1 MKRNLLTTEVIDDN
15 IKCVNGYFLDGSPYC
30 ICYPGWT
37 SEYNS
42 IEQCNIKISGN
53 DTHSTTQDIHITD
66 NHSNGIFGDSIY
78 EMAIK
83 AGLILFV
90 LACIFCALK
99 CLFKKCRKVINI
111 NHKIKENEKEKRRK
125 EYEYDIDNEYD
136 DDKSNSFN
144 YKKQCE
150 KNSKGNNSNSQK
162 RNEKTKKE
170 EEINKGCIELQIKS
184 PK

>member
-1 MKRNLLTTEVIDDN
+1 MKRNLLTIEVIDDS

-53 DTHSTTQDIHITD
+53 DTHSNTQDIHITD
-66 NHSNGIFGDSIY
+66 THSNGIFGASIY
-78 EMAIK
+78 EVAIK
-83 AGLILFV
+83 AIFIFFV
-90 LACIFCALK
+90 LACIFCALR
-99 CLFKKCRKVINI
+99 CLFRKCRKVINI
-111 NHKIKENEKEKRRK
+111 NQKIKENDKEKRRK
-125 EYEYDIDNEYD
+125 EYEYDIDNEYN
-136 DDKSNSFN
+136 DDKSSSFN

-150 KNSKGNNSNSQK
+150 KKRKENNSNSQG
-162 RNEKTKKE
+162 RNSETKKE
-170 EEINKGCIELQIKS
+170 EGINKGCIELQIKS